1 MAGRAWVIRPPRAIP
16 MPKASTAN
24 RGLAGLPARWAR
36 ILTLLIAALFTVACR
51 GPQAGQRAPTIEP
64 ESVARDFLSDAEI
77 ETLREGDFILSRGRR
92 FSGEVISGSLQ
103 EEFAVSHCGILVR
116 GKAGF
121 EVIHACMD
129 LLSVGARD
137 GVQSDPLDVFCA
149 DARTNTL
156 LVSRLRA
163 PEASRRLMVERA
175 GELLRR
181 GVAFDRHYDLSD
193 ASRLYCT
200 EFLWRLVVEA
210 TGKDF
215 FRRVSPVGIE
225 KPILTFSALW
235 DPRQVALLVNH
246 HPRIDKADRPP
257 RRFFVRDIG
266 P

>member
-1 MAGRAWVIRPPRAIP
+1 M
-16 MPKASTAN
+16 AN
-24 RGLAGLPARWAR
+24 RGFSRIPARWAR
-36 ILTLLIAALFTVACR
+36 ILSFLAAALFSAACH
-51 GPQAGQRAPTIEP
+51 GPPAVERAKAIEP
-64 ESVARDFLSDAEI
+64 APSARDFLSATEL

-92 FSGEVISGSLQ
+92 FSGEVIAGSLQ
-103 EEFAVSHCGILVR
+103 EEFPVSHCGILVR
-116 GKAGF
+116 GKEGF

-149 DARTNTL
+149 DARIHSL
-156 LVSRLRA
+156 MVSRLRA

-175 GELLRR
+175 QELLRR
-181 GVAFDRHYDLSD
+181 QVPFDRRYDLSD
-193 ASRLYCT
+193 ASSLYCT

-235 DPRQVALLVNH
+235 DPRHVALLINH
-246 HPRIDKADRPP
+246 HSRLDKTERPP
-257 RRFFVRDIG
+257 RHFLVRHID